1 MHADRARLFRALAYQ
16 LPTLTLCCIL
26 LYGAVSR
33 LTHGR
38 HTPQFYAYQCERQ
51 PDDGSLTSMIVP
63 AMDLTIATTL
73 LLPGRWSR
81 VSGAVIFVLMQS
93 LGIAMQISAGKDW
106 TGDTLLVSLGVLAV
120 AGGSWL

>member
-1 MHADRARLFRALAYQ
+1 
-16 LPTLTLCCIL
+16 
-26 LYGAVSR
+26 
-33 LTHGR
+33 
-38 HTPQFYAYQCERQ
+38 
-51 PDDGSLTSMIVP
+51 MIVP